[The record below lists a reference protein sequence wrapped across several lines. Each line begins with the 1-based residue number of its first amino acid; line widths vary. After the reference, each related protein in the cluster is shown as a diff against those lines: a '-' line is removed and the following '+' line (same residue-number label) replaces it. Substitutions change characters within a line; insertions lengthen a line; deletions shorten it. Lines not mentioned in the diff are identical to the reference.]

1 MCNACWETGAQGQCP
16 FMLASFAANTGYNY
30 FKQCSQQ
37 NMLLIWLNQCGIT
50 ANKQTTI
57 CVWSLS
63 EEKKNNELCWLP
75 TCFLRLRFLVLE
87 LTMVLI
93 IVYRYVRSI
102 RAVLCSMTDIYSG
115 CPFAGT
121 FLHLTLAQVTK
132 CAQPVDEGSWDIC
145 TAQSPPAF
153 GGARERRAVFS
164 ASRCKAWKLP
174 SQGHRKLSHNH
185 PRWAV
190 SVVVSV

>member
-1 MCNACWETGAQGQCP
+1 MRYYC
-16 FMLASFAANTGYNY
+16 
-30 FKQCSQQ
+30 
-37 NMLLIWLNQCGIT
+37 
-50 ANKQTTI
+50 KQTNKLRL
-57 CVWSLS
+57 VFG
-63 EEKKNNELCWLP
+63 WLP

-87 LTMVLI
+87 LTVVLI

-145 TAQSPPAF
+145 TAQSAPAF

-174 SQGHRKLSHNH
+174 SQGHRKLSRNH

-190 SVVVSV
+190 SVVASVKLPPPPSLVSTIYLVTILCPFLPVGGDK